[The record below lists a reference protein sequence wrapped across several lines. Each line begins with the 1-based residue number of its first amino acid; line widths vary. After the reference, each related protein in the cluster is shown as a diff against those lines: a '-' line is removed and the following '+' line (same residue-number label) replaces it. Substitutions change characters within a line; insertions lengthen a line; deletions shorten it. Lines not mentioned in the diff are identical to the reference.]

1 MHGERRETESD
12 EEKKRKGEL
21 PSKEEE
27 EKEGEEDDGERSC
40 HRHFLHLQHRLCL
53 ALSRLVLLC
62 SVVFFCSRR
71 SETCALLRVL
81 KPLLCS
87 AVVPCSI
94 LSGKST
100 TLRRSPLSLKP
111 LASASVLSIS
121 SSIVVVE
128 GFFEFDHVEG
138 QRLYRFVA
146 HLQIPLRQEQRIQ
159 MNASIAVPVTNR
171 ILHHTIGLPDFTQGL
186 RCFQTVTC
194 YQAVVNN
201 LEDAHEMLDTAI
213 STTLKE
219 SKPVYISI
227 SCNLAAIPYPTFS
240 REPVPFSLS
249 PKLSNQ
255 MGLEAVVEAAADF
268 HGNMSV

>member
-1 MHGERRETESD
+1 MKRRKEKKGRTAIKGGRRERRRRRRRR
-12 EEKKRKGEL
+12 EKL
-21 PSKEEE
+21 PPPLSSPPAPSLPCAVVVVSTL
-27 EKEGEEDDGERSC
+27 RCQIC
-40 HRHFLHLQHRLCL
+40 HYCNP
-53 ALSRLVLLC
+53 SSLLTV
-62 SVVFFCSRR
+62 VVFLIARAHALFCSAP
-71 SETCALLRVL
+71 SCFSAHAVL
-81 KPLLCS
+81 KPVLCS
-87 AVVPCSI
+87 A
-94 LSGKST
+94 
-100 TLRRSPLSLKP
+100 
-111 LASASVLSIS
+111 
-121 SSIVVVE
+121 
-128 GFFEFDHVEG
+128 FEFDHVEG

-268 HGNMSV
+268 HGNMSVSKGMKFVGGETAALSRVYEYFWKKI

>member
-1 MHGERRETESD
+1 M
-12 EEKKRKGEL
+12 
-21 PSKEEE
+21 
-27 EKEGEEDDGERSC
+27 
-40 HRHFLHLQHRLCL
+40 
-53 ALSRLVLLC
+53 LC
-62 SVVFFCSRR
+62 SIVFFCSRR

-111 LASASVLSIS
+111 LTSASVLSIS

-146 HLQIPLRQEQRIQ
+146 HLQIPLRHLMALFSSEDYQRSVTSGELQ
-159 MNASIAVPVTNR
+159 KKMNDEKKDYKARTADSDECVYCSVTNR

-186 RCFQTVTC
+186 CCFQTVTC

-255 MGLEAVVEAAADF
+255 MGLEAAVEAAADF

>member
-1 MHGERRETESD
+1 MHGEGRETESD

-53 ALSRLVLLC
+53 ALLLLFLPC
-62 SVVFFCSRR
+62 AAR
-71 SETCALLRVL
+71 SATTVI
-81 KPLLCS
+81 PLLCS
-87 AVVPCSI
+87 PSSCFSLLELTPCSA
-94 LSGKST
+94 LLHRVFLLT
-100 TLRRSPLSLKP
+100 P
-111 LASASVLSIS
+111 
-121 SSIVVVE
+121 
-128 GFFEFDHVEG
+128 FEFDHVEG

-159 MNASIAVPVTNR
+159 MNASIA
-171 ILHHTIGLPDFTQGL
+171 GLC
-186 RCFQTVTC
+186 CFQTVTC

-255 MGLEAVVEAAADF
+255 MGLEAAVEAAADF